1 MKVGDLVKVLV
12 NDWTSEDYDYS
23 PEENFIPAGAHGLVV
38 ETVKSDS
45 PEATLASYNTIHKV
59 RLLANDGREVYNFY
73 YASDLELINAG

>member
-38 ETVKSDS
+38 QTIDSDS
-45 PEATLASYNTIHKV
+45 PEASLASFSTIHRV
-59 RLLANDGREVYNFY
+59 RLMPSDGAEVYNFY
-73 YASDLELINAG
+73 YASDLELISAG

>member
-1 MKVGDLVKVLV
+1 MKVGDLVKVLI

-45 PEATLASYNTIHKV
+45 PEAALASYSTIHKV
-59 RLLANDGREVYNFY
+59 KLIPNDGREVYNFY